1 MLKGYNNIFP
11 VFSKSS
17 TVIRPWN
24 GYGLAGGAA
33 RRLGSRAM
41 PCSFGEYTQ
50 SCTAW
55 MVDGDAGGQNYFCAS
70 CTGGQ
75 VVVTTVVTSI

>member
-17 TVIRPWN
+17 TVERPWN

-33 RRLGSRAM
+33 RQVRSRAL
-41 PCSFGEYTQ
+41 PCSVGEYTQ
-50 SCTAW
+50 SCVAW
-55 MVDGDAGGQNYFCAS
+55 MAVDGDAGESNNFCVS
-70 CTGGQ
+70 
-75 VVVTTVVTSI
+75 